1 MTVQIQTEPR
11 SVLMEDVTWDYYSR
25 TLEELG
31 PTKGFRVIF
40 IRGG

>member
-1 MTVQIQTEPR
+1 
-11 SVLMEDVTWDYYSR
+11 MEDVTWDYYSR

-40 IRGG
+40 YQGRMEIVTNESEA